1 MSMKTSE
8 NNSSLN
14 KIGGSETKSE
24 DPENKSIKERT
35 IEIRVAGK
43 VQKVGFRNCVRNIAQ
58 KLSIKGEVM
67 NLPDGSVRI
76 LASGEHV
83 LLEKFLAMLYCCP
96 RAIIRDISTK
106 EIEYIVFNIFCIR
119 RL

>member
-1 MSMKTSE
+1 MKPSE
-8 NNSSLN
+8 NNSYLDKN
-14 KIGGSETKSE
+14 GKSETEIADYDKKSV
-24 DPENKSIKERT
+24 KERT

-43 VQKVGFRNCVRNIAQ
+43 VQKVGFRNCVKNIAQ

-67 NLPDGSVRI
+67 NLPDGSVKI

-106 EIEYIVFNIFCIR
+106 EVEFMVFNIFSIK